1 MLALHKTC
9 CRRQSVCHS
18 SWTGMRRSRDKA
30 RPPTSLPSIS
40 LAKVPCSCGR
50 VHYRLQTLLLC
61 PHDLEISLSL
71 SAHLHRRRRGDLKCV
86 LWISC
91 LFHHRVVLQFVASR
105 EERCSVTETMQH
117 LAREAVCLSLKMKP
131 AVGFTRVGS
140 HFSTQSAVISDDS
153 ACLLT
158 LLILCLRECA

>member
-30 RPPTSLPSIS
+30 RPPTSFPSIS

-71 SAHLHRRRRGDLKCV
+71 SAHLHRQRRGDLKCV

-91 LFHHRVVLQFVASR
+91 LFPSQGCTPVCSIQGGEVQRNWNNAASSQR
-105 EERCSVTETMQH
+105 SSVSLFKNEARCRFYTSWITFLH
-117 LAREAVCLSLKMKP
+117 AVCCHQ
-131 AVGFTRVGS
+131 RW
-140 HFSTQSAVISDDS
+140 
-153 ACLLT
+153 
-158 LLILCLRECA
+158 